1 MWNILWFSETRSSSP
16 ESETAQS
23 QTKALNVEGMKWMFI
38 FPQPLTSQLMILL
51 HLPLHGAHP
60 HLWFAQLLLHLF
72 HNCIASDL
80 PIHLAASL
88 ICICHVQ
95 STPDY
100 PPLSIILHSF
110 SGTFFKIEWK
120 FSIFR
125 HLRLSARKSAVPTMA
140 DNRELTVLTH
150 QLLFSEINWS
160 DDDELLS
167 QTSVNPDQVELLLSQ
182 TPVKPDVQQSK
193 TPVKPD
199 VQQSKT
205 PVKSNSQSS
214 LGKLTVRA
222 SPLASTRCS
231 PYQGTVEFSY

>member
-1 MWNILWFSETRSSSP
+1 MVHIHISDLHNCYYTFSTIVSP
-16 ESETAQS
+16 LICPST
-23 QTKALNVEGMKWMFI
+23 W
-38 FPQPLTSQLMILL
+38 QPLSFASVMYSQL
-51 HLPLHGAHP
+51 
-60 HLWFAQLLLHLF
+60 
-72 HNCIASDL
+72 
-80 PIHLAASL
+80 PIIRHSRLS
-88 ICICHVQ
+88 
-95 STPDY
+95 ST
-100 PPLSIILHSF
+100 L